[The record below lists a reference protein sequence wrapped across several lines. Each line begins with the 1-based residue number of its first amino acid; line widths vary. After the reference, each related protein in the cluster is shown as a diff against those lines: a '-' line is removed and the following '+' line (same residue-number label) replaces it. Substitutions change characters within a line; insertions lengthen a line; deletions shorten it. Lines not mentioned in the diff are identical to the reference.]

1 MEELFFFFHHQHHPL
16 KIYAIGLPKNIHTQK
31 MNKEEYH
38 TIDNDVG
45 KSASNSHTHT
55 HCRDF
60 KVQYKTVK
68 VQQQLLEQQR

>member
-1 MEELFFFFHHQHHPL
+1 
-16 KIYAIGLPKNIHTQK
+16 